1 MGILTIIEGDLVR
14 EPEIRYERSGRAK
27 TLLGVRTSETQSDQD
42 TEESFE
48 PPVVFDVVCRGDLAE
63 NVALSLE
70 KGTSVIVVG
79 RLIQRSW
86 ENEAGEL
93 RSKIEIE
100 ADNVG
105 ASLTKAVV
113 EVSSHER
120 SRSSSL

>member
-1 MGILTIIEGDLVR
+1 MSILTIVEGDLVR

-27 TLLGVRTSETQSDQD
+27 TLLGVRTSETHSDQE

-48 PPVVFDVVCRGDLAE
+48 PPVVFDV
-63 NVALSLE
+63 ALSLV

-93 RSKIEIE
+93 RSKAEIE
-100 ADNVG
+100 AENIG
-105 ASLTKAVV
+105 ASLTKTVV

-120 SRSSSL
+120 TRSSSL

>member
-1 MGILTIIEGDLVR
+1 MSILTIVEGDLVR
-14 EPEIRYERSGRAK
+14 EPEIRYEWSGRAK
-27 TLLGVRTSETQSDQD
+27 TLLGVRTSETQSDQK